1 MVGLR
6 ASTRLGEFTWS
17 GDFQG
22 IAAVVR
28 KGTTSMPQ
36 EYYY

>member
-6 ASTRLGEFTWS
+6 AHTRLGEFTGS
-17 GDFQG
+17 GDYQG

-28 KGTTSMPQ
+28 KGTTSTPQ